1 MELDKKRFSIRRHIT
16 LVLTLLTVLIV
27 LLIGVCVAVVR
38 EQSRIRLTSA
48 ADSYLS
54 LLTRTLE
61 NQLVIQESYIT
72 SQVLNSEELHRL
84 GFGEGHTQAYLDS
97 YKLHTGFSSAMAA
110 GNDVTALYLYS
121 EPNSILM
128 SEYAT
133 AQVGRPTETQIQ
145 KTNLEETLRSM
156 VDAKTLNDERWTSY
170 VVSGQQYW
178 VRAVHYYGAW
188 LISVVNLDRQCS
200 QATDGM
206 LAFAQPD
213 GVLLA
218 GTRPEEGEL
227 SHYISLTAET
237 EGLVLEYYV
246 PSTDMD
252 LDNAMNLALAV
263 GITAVLAAIC
273 FVIWYLRSNVVH
285 PLDALVDAM
294 RRISAGDLSMRA
306 DWNPVNLELQQVK
319 EAFNVMLNEIETLKI
334 EQYEQKL
341 DAERQE
347 MAALKMQIRPHFF
360 LNNLKLIYALAE
372 TGQTQQIQRMILLL
386 SKHLRYVMDYKRET
400 TSLRDETNFCQ
411 NYMEMTGI
419 GQKFPPICRVTVSLD
434 LQEMQ
439 LPAMTLLT
447 LAENSVKHA
456 TRPRRHAEHGA
467 RCDAVR
473 YRNAGRNRP
482 GAVQVGQEAGLCH
495 PVHFF
500 NGPRQV
506 QLCAGS
512 HAPGRVRLYH
522 PARTLFRNQP
532 GDSPRSE
539 RCAGQPR
546 PERANPDGPRVQ
558 RAGAG
563 HHSPGNPRVF
573 EPPAQRT
580 GCQNLA
586 GAGDFPPQ

>member
-97 YKLHTGFSSAMAA
+97 YKLQTGFSSAMAA

-133 AQVGRPTETQIQ
+133 AQAGRPTETQIQ

-156 VDAKTLNDERWTSY
+156 VDAKTLNDERWTPY

-206 LAFAQPD
+206 LVFAQPD

-227 SHYISLTAET
+227 SHYINLTAET

-285 PLDALVDAM
+285 PLDALVGTM
-294 RRISAGDLSMRA
+294 RRISAGDLSVRA

-319 EAFNVMLNEIETLKI
+319 EAFNVMLNEIETLKN

-347 MAALKMQIRPHFF
+347 MVALKMQIRPHFF

-419 GQKFPPICRVTVSLD
+419 GQKFPPFCRVTVSLD

-456 TRPRRHAEHGA
+456 TRPDRPLTVQITAKSLPMEGEKLVNITVRDNGDGFPEKVMKELNSGKQVATGHYGLTNVQRRCALLFGPDFA
-467 RCDAVR
+467 MTFT
-473 YRNAGRNRP
+473 NAAAG
-482 GAVQVGQEAGLCH
+482 GAVVEMYIPL
-495 PVHFF
+495 
-500 NGPRQV
+500 
-506 QLCAGS
+506 
-512 HAPGRVRLYH
+512 
-522 PARTLFRNQP
+522 
-532 GDSPRSE
+532 
-539 RCAGQPR
+539 
-546 PERANPDGPRVQ
+546 PDAAEKAKEEEKHETVDRG
-558 RAGAG
+558 
-563 HHSPGNPRVF
+563 
-573 EPPAQRT
+573 
-580 GCQNLA
+580 
-586 GAGDFPPQ
+586 